1 MTCRTTPSSNRL
13 PLILLVP
20 IIEEQTES
28 PKPCKSLS
36 KHCVHCLFIVQR
48 CAGTVARNNNSLSI
62 LRDLSQQHPAFS
74 YCFNFDSLFCCI
86 IKRNAFL
93 KQSPSR
99 ISLLV
104 FFNLPLVSFPSY
116 CSFFLYFP
124 FCKCF
129 FGPKFSIHS

>member
-36 KHCVHCLFIVQR
+36 KLCVHCLFIVQR

-86 IKRNAFL
+86 IKGNAFL
-93 KQSPSR
+93 RHSPSYFPPCFLEFA
-99 ISLLV
+99 ISFISKSLLM
-104 FFNLPLVSFPSY
+104 FSL
-116 CSFFLYFP
+116 
-124 FCKCF
+124 
-129 FGPKFSIHS
+129 FSILQVLLWS